1 MAAAQLSQL
10 VDISKPQYILTEV
23 KKLFSAHYQNSEF
36 DSVKKNFLQI
46 QDLFSGKM
54 EGYREC
60 NTEYHDLKHTLDT
73 FLAVARLVDGY
84 NLTEKKFAVQRAA
97 NLLKAAL
104 FHDTGYI
111 QEEWDTSGTGAKYTQ
126 EHVNRSTH
134 FVEKNAVRL
143 GLHDEDVEYI
153 NSYIICSH
161 LGTDFEVLSFSSG
174 IDRTAGAILGTSDL
188 LGQMSDRVYLEKLLF
203 LYYEFRE
210 ASIPGYSTEFDI
222 IRKTL
227 DFYEV
232 VKQRLYSTFFNIF
245 NYAQTHFQHRFDVDR
260 NLYIEAIENNI
271 NYVKKIIEDTSTNFR
286 DKLHR
291 VNFK

>member
-1 MAAAQLSQL
+1 MAAVQLSQL
-10 VDISKPQYILTEV
+10 VDISKPQYILTEI
-23 KKLFSAHYQNSEF
+23 KKLFTAHYKSGEF
-36 DSVKKNFLQI
+36 SALKQSFFQI
-46 QDLFSGKM
+46 RDLFSGKM
-54 EGYREC
+54 KGYREC
-60 NTEYHDLKHTLDT
+60 NTEYHDLRHTLDT
-73 FLAVARLVDGY
+73 FLAVARLIDGY
-84 NLTEKKFAVQRAA
+84 NLTEKKFDVQKAE

-134 FVEKNAVRL
+134 FVEKNAKQL
-143 GLHDEDVEYI
+143 ELDSNDVESI

-161 LGTDFEVLSFSSG
+161 LGTDFEVLSFASG
-174 IDRTAGAILGTSDL
+174 IDRIAGAILGTSDL
-188 LGQMSDRVYLEKLLF
+188 LGQMSDRIYLEKLLF

-210 ASIPGYSTEFDI
+210 ASIPGYDTEFDI

-232 VKQRLYSTFFNIF
+232 VKQRLQTTFFNIF
-245 NYAQTHFQHRFDVDR
+245 NHAQTHFQRRYDINR
-260 NLYIEAIENNI
+260 NLYIDAMENNI
-271 NYVKKIIEDTSTNFR
+271 KYVKKIIQDESTNFR

>member
-1 MAAAQLSQL
+1 MAAVQLSQL
-10 VDISKPQYILTEV
+10 ADISKPQYILTEV
-23 KKLFSAHYQNSEF
+23 KKLFTCHYE
-36 DSVKKNFLQI
+36 SVHFESIKKNFSQI
-46 QDLFSGKM
+46 QNLFSGKM
-54 EGYREC
+54 KGYREC

-73 FLAVARLVDGY
+73 FLAVARLIDGY
-84 NLTEKKFAVQRAA
+84 NLSAEKFDVQRAS

-111 QEEWDTSGTGAKYTQ
+111 QEDWDITGTGAKYTQ
-126 EHVNRSTH
+126 EHVNRSTY
-134 FVEKNAVRL
+134 FVEKNAKRL
-143 GLHDEDVEYI
+143 GLDSEQVHSI
-153 NSYIICSH
+153 NSYIVCSH

-174 IDRTAGAILGTSDL
+174 SDRTAGAILGTSDL
-188 LGQMSDRVYLEKLLF
+188 LGQMSDRIYLEKLLF

-210 ASIPGYSTEFDI
+210 ASLPGYNTEFDI

-232 VKQRLYSTFFNIF
+232 VKQRLHTTFFDVF
-245 NYAQTHFQHRFDVDR
+245 TYVRTHFLKRYNIDR
-260 NLYIEAIENNI
+260 NLYIDAIENNI
-271 NYVKKIIEDTSTNFR
+271 NYVKKIIQDESTNFR